1 LTAFEDANVP
11 LLVFE
16 FLGTTELLV
25 IAFVALV
32 VFGPRKLP
40 ELGRTLGKHLG
51 EFKRASEDFK
61 RTWEREVEVEKI
73 ERDLRID
80 TGARAALDAMPD
92 NSASTTASDIEY
104 HDETSNYY
112 GASGDYP
119 EETLSAEPQTIARSN
134 ASASPATAEAGDESR
149 KHNWL

>member
-1 LTAFEDANVP
+1 VP

-61 RTWEREVEVEKI
+61 RTWEREVEVDKI
-73 ERDLRID
+73 ERELRID
-80 TGARAALDAMPD
+80 TEARAALDAMPD
-92 NSASTTASDIEY
+92 DSASTTTSAIEY
-104 HDETSNYY
+104 QDETSNYY

-119 EETLSAEPQTIARSN
+119 EDTPSAEPQTIARTSD
-134 ASASPATAEAGDESR
+134 ASVSPATAEVGDESR